1 VNIDRRAAVARMVA
15 ITGGMVIGADVFL
28 TGCRRADKQ
37 AHTAFTPSHVAL
49 LDEIGETIIPTTH
62 TPGAKAAGVGAF
74 MVMMVN
80 DCYDDRNHEIFV
92 RGLAQIDDASHDAHG
107 KPFMQCTPA
116 ERTALLTTIDRE
128 QREQTK
134 QGKAGDPP
142 HYFKLMREL
151 TLLGYFSSEIGATQA
166 LRYVET
172 PGRFERDVPYHKGDR
187 AWTNVRRFG

>member
-28 TGCRRADKQ
+28 TGCRRDDKQ
-37 AHTAFTPSHVAL
+37 AHTAFAPGHVAL
-49 LDEIGETIIPTTH
+49 LDEIGETIIPTTN

-80 DCYDDRNHEIFV
+80 DCYDDRNHEVFV
-92 RGLAQIDDASHDAHG
+92 QGLAQIDAASRTAHG
-107 KPFMQCTPA
+107 KPFLQCSA
-116 ERTALLTTIDRE
+116 GERTALLTTIDRE
-128 QREQTK
+128 QREQSQRSK
-134 QGKAGDPP
+134 PGDPP

-172 PGRFERDVPYHKGDR
+172 PGRFEPDVPYHTGDR